1 MLGGVITWSRR
12 KLQVVRQQRV
22 IPIVCGGR
30 SVVSEGLAVE
40 AYQVVSET
48 PNLPEVSDN
57 SDPRVTSSTLRQVD
71 ETAHVMRAYQR
82 RRRIRKPRTLRFS
95 TGPTGRPAVRSQQ
108 STLGSRITAM
118 MQQLH
123 AQQEA
128 IRPPISSTE
137 LQVEMAP
144 KGSAIIDGGDLHSL
158 ADGIAREDQS
168 AAAISGT
175 NQPFANIAR
184 VDPSADLELI
194 TNPLQD
200 DDNFFRRNLASE
212 WYAVN
217 TEEEWPLPLSEA
229 ETSAEGER
237 MEVIVPESDSESE
250 AEEKEEE
257 IIEVG
262 DSDQTEQNVD
272 LESFGSMMVSQSAS
286 TSTSE
291 TSSSASRE
299 SEEPEMQIAHGRPHN
314 DFARFTFMAKTD
326 VLNTFPHGDEKHVY
340 AVPRGLFLD
349 KFDNARHFVKST
361 GDICGELFDDFTAA
375 LGKQFSLE
383 SKPWTG
389 KVEFGRFR
397 MPNVFGSDNEGV
409 AFSFSEEE
417 GMWNLADPLGKCPR
431 RPISF
436 QFTTTLTE
444 EGVHILDI
452 DRSSYRY
459 IEVSKHQVSKK
470 FTTILNGKPVEKTTR
485 YWYYDIEISKKKRR
499 TASKR
504 PSDWPRYEEGDFNH
518 VTPAFYGGEGETIRV
533 GAYIYGEDLWAFS
546 RISVLGEITKI
557 PAAFLAEVITSQRH
571 VGAGAISNIA
581 TKLGINMSPAM
592 RNLFSIICTE
602 KQTIIPSSTGTDWA
616 FIPQGVDSPEDK
628 CMITN
633 ETANG
638 SQNVAGIPAIAQKRM
653 VGGTISSA
661 NSRTSD
667 HIKIQVDTYEAV
679 LKHTQIWRFE
689 GKGNPSEILKE
700 TTRQAED
707 AIRCADEEVDADRY
721 RSSAAIKTE
730 PSSRIPGKPRIY
742 CVMNPLINS
751 LLRAKDVLQPWA
763 KALLESLHFGRR
775 KIDVT
780 IYGRTLFQL
789 MNGEFPDT
797 HTSTDDARKKVREL
811 FGVDLEEPLS
821 WDSKDWLEGAPSSFT
836 QIRARLVAGYER
848 GQPFAHAKL
857 DMSACDSSCY
867 GTGIHPNQ
875 DRDEPTIND
884 ELLEGIAE
892 GENRARCAGD
902 CVAHLWLTLLHP
914 DHREELVSALNE
926 LQRSAAKTK
935 FSVVDFDGIL
945 HSGTIDMSSMTVS
958 GSLLTSM
965 RNSIIVFLFTVRLTA
980 EVCFADIDNIPIED
994 VYELREFWDWMRL
1007 LVRVHGDDALAVLPR
1022 TKESDAAIIRVG
1034 KTFGLTVKNEGTT
1047 FSCVKEEVDPEF
1059 SSLMPDVD
1067 KPVFRCDYA
1076 FMFLGT
1082 LYARRDTLEVTVPN
1096 PTRLMENLAMTPNTT
1111 HGSRVKYALKMAASL
1126 YLLRPEPGTET
1137 AKFMTKTLDV
1147 LLSLARETTW
1157 WKNDTSEDASV
1168 VNALYSDFKL
1178 SVIYGIAP
1186 EGIQPVVNQLLA
1198 AKGPGVAEII
1208 NALHPDGYC
1217 ITKDNEEFVREML
1230 EEQGEGKFFSHYI
1243 PNGWLQT
1250 QSEGY
1255 EEAAEEDQGVLVK
1268 PIVGDR
1274 PSIPGHHLS
1283 LKDWQVKESPPS
1295 NTRTLYIPTLP
1306 SSVIKSV
1313 EEFQLALNVYMRTQ
1327 ACKGVARGKIMTS
1340 SVVYQNDMLGPATNP
1355 VWMWSVDMACKNKSD
1370 INPILERALSTVL
1383 SQYLAELPRE
1393 VESVKMQAWGGVNQG
1408 AYTLDVFRNQ
1418 EIKCTIKDSFVSF
1431 GPATIMR
1438 VETGDQVKDE
1448 AIVRKREDA
1457 NRNRQ
1462 KRPKGSKSS
1471 KGKAK
1476 AKASRTNASPRGRV
1490 KRGKKARKG
1499 MDNPSTKR
1507 KPHKAQPGSRK
1518 QSARQRGLMNLAGS
1532 IRHSE

>member
-1 MLGGVITWSRR
+1 
-12 KLQVVRQQRV
+12 
-22 IPIVCGGR
+22 
-30 SVVSEGLAVE
+30 
-40 AYQVVSET
+40 
-48 PNLPEVSDN
+48 
-57 SDPRVTSSTLRQVD
+57 
-71 ETAHVMRAYQR
+71 
-82 RRRIRKPRTLRFS
+82 
-95 TGPTGRPAVRSQQ
+95 
-108 STLGSRITAM
+108 M

-123 AQQEA
+123 VRQEA

-144 KGSAIIDGGDLHSL
+144 QGSAINDGGDLHSL

-168 AAAISGT
+168 AAAISDT
-175 NQPFANIAR
+175 NQPLPTVAR

-194 TNPLQD
+194 ANPLHD

-217 TEEEWPLPLSEA
+217 SEEEWPLPLSGA
-229 ETSAEGER
+229 TSTAEGER
-237 MEVIVPESDSESE
+237 MEVIVPESDSEESE
-250 AEEKEEE
+250 AEEKEED
-257 IIEVG
+257 IEDG
-262 DSDQTEQNVD
+262 GSDQTDQAD
-272 LESFGSMMVSQSAS
+272 LKSFGSMMVSPTAS
-286 TSTSE
+286 TSNSE
-291 TSSSASRE
+291 TSSSASQE
-299 SEEPEMQIAHGRPHN
+299 SEEPEVQIAHGRPHN

-326 VLNTFPHGDEKHVY
+326 ILNTFPHGNETHVY

-349 KFDNARHFVKST
+349 KFDNAKHLVRST
-361 GDICGELFDDFTAA
+361 GDYCGELFDNFTAA

-397 MPNVFGSDNEGV
+397 MPNVFGSGNEGV

-417 GMWNLADPLGKCPR
+417 GLWSLADPLGKCPR

-459 IEVSKHQVSKK
+459 IEVIKRQVSKT
-470 FTTILNGKPVEKTTR
+470 FTTILNGTPVEKTNS
-485 YWYYDIEISKKKRR
+485 YWYYDIEVSKKKRR

-504 PSDWPRYEEGDFNH
+504 PLNWPRYEEGDFNH
-518 VTPAFYGGEGETIRV
+518 VVPVFYGGEGETIRV

-592 RNLFSIICTE
+592 RNLFTIICTE
-602 KQTIIPSSTGTDWA
+602 KQTIIPSSTGTDWE
-616 FIPQGVDSPEDK
+616 FIPQGVDSPEVK
-628 CMITN
+628 CMVTN
-633 ETANG
+633 ETAKG

-661 NSRTSD
+661 NTRTSD
-667 HIKIQVDTYEAV
+667 NIKIQVDTYEAV

-689 GKGNPSEILKE
+689 GKGNPSEIRKE

-707 AIRCADEEVDADRY
+707 AVRCANEEVDADRY

-730 PSSRIPGKPRIY
+730 AASRMPGKPRAF
-742 CVMNPLINS
+742 CVMNPFINS
-751 LLRAKDVLQPWA
+751 LLRGLDVLQPWA

-789 MNGEFPDT
+789 MNGVFPDT
-797 HTSTDDARKKVREL
+797 HTSTADARAKMREL
-811 FGVDLEEPLS
+811 FGVDLDTEPQT
-821 WDSKDWLEGAPSSFT
+821 WDDWPEGAPSSFS
-836 QIRARLVAGYER
+836 QIRTRLVAGYER
-848 GQPFAHAKL
+848 GQPFAYAKL
-857 DMSACDSSCY
+857 DMTACDSSCY
-867 GTGIHPNQ
+867 GTGVHPNQ

-892 GENRARCAGD
+892 GENRAKCAGD

-914 DHREELVSALNE
+914 DHRDELVSALNE

-980 EVCFADIDNIPIED
+980 EVCFADIDNIPVED

-1022 TKESDAAIIRVG
+1022 TEESEAAIIRVG
-1034 KTFGLTVKNEGTT
+1034 KTFGLSVKNEGTT
-1047 FSCVKEEVDPEF
+1047 FSCVKEEVDPDY
-1059 SSLMPDVD
+1059 SSLMLDVN
-1067 KPVFRCDYA
+1067 KTVFRCDYA

-1096 PTRLMENLAMTPNTT
+1096 PVRLMDNLSLTPNTT

-1147 LLSLARETTW
+1147 LLSLARETDW

-1186 EGIQPVVNQLLA
+1186 EGIQPVVDQLLTTR
-1198 AKGPGVAEII
+1198 GPGISEII

-1217 ITKDNEEFVREML
+1217 ITKQNEEFVREML

-1243 PNGWLQT
+1243 PDGWLQT
-1250 QSEGY
+1250 QREGY

-1268 PIVGDR
+1268 PVVGDQ
-1274 PSIPGHHLS
+1274 PSIPGHNLS

-1327 ACKGVARGKIMTS
+1327 ACKGCSRGKIMTT
-1340 SVVYQNDMLGPATNP
+1340 SVVYQNDMLGPSTNP
-1355 VWMWSVDMACKNKSD
+1355 VWMWSVDMACKSKSD
-1370 INPILERALSTVL
+1370 INPILERALGAVL
-1383 SQYLAELPRE
+1383 SQYLAELPSE
-1393 VESVKMQAWGGVNQG
+1393 KESVKMQAWGGAIQG

-1431 GPATIMR
+1431 GPADIMR
-1438 VETGDQVKDE
+1438 TEAGDQVKDE
-1448 AIVRKREDA
+1448 AIVRKRENA
-1457 NRNRQ
+1457 NKNRQ
-1462 KRPKGSKSS
+1462 QRPKGSKSS
-1471 KGKAK
+1471 KRKTKANVS
-1476 AKASRTNASPRGRV
+1476 AKSAPPRGRA
-1490 KRGKKARKG
+1490 KRGKKAGKGRPKPQARKASPPK
-1499 MDNPSTKR
+1499 DR
-1507 KPHKAQPGSRK
+1507 PGSRK
-1518 QSARQRGLMNLAGS
+1518 QSSRQRGLMSLAGS
-1532 IRHSE
+1532 TPHSE